1 MDASRN
7 GRNTR
12 NLILWVFL
20 VYFLVSVYLFLKG
33 RIAAGVFFIVFYLPL
48 SGGTEYFFKPKLV
61 GQRVQMHTLLV
72 FLSIIGGLQL
82 FGILGIIFGP
92 LVVTGF
98 LTLTDI
104 YHASYQNLVEPSKT

>member
-1 MDASRN
+1 MGPNIFSN
-7 GRNTR
+7 PS
-12 NLILWVFL
+12 I
-20 VYFLVSVYLFLKG
+20 
-33 RIAAGVFFIVFYLPL
+33 
-48 SGGTEYFFKPKLV
+48 V

-72 FLSIIGGLQL
+72 FLSIIGGLKL